1 MSHALNLVYVS
12 IRYTI
17 RKDQEKRTVQKVPFT
32 AFTLQLFVTYD
43 GSQVMVLPK
52 VLSEETAQLLK

>member
-43 GSQVMVLPK
+43 GSQVMVLI
-52 VLSEETAQLLK
+52 